1 MTINSET
8 RNKID
13 KIRKYLFGSGFED
26 PLTNAEQLSF
36 LFFFYLFEFT
46 DKNNIDLNKN
56 YKSVFLGKSK
66 VKNSQNKRDTSD
78 YIDRDFFKWSNWA
91 NSLTGNELVIFVR
104 DEVFPFYEEVTKNLT
119 REKSA
124 DSKLVLSFES
134 ADLGTEDFWFGKLPK
149 KLQKSQTWE
158 SC

>member
-104 DEVFPFYEEVTKNLT
+104 DEVFPFYEEVTKKNNLNIL
-119 REKSA
+119 A
-124 DSKLVLSFES
+124 DSR
-134 ADLGTEDFWFGKLPK
+134 
-149 KLQKSQTWE
+149 LQIDDPIVFAQTINLINQLAPLLKTL
-158 SC
+158 